1 MPLQNNAVT
10 LLNRLRARGV
20 QLWEEQ
26 GKLNYRAP
34 QGTLSADD
42 IAELKRLKQDLLSLL
57 AQGALDRTL
66 VPDSET
72 RYQPFPLTDVQGAY
86 LLGRNTAFGYG
97 GVACHVYLEVS
108 YPSLD
113 QARVTQ
119 AWDQLVAR
127 HDMLRATFDLSGSQQ
142 IQSQV
147 PSLVIPCRY
156 SSPEGALT
164 LLDQVRDEMGH
175 RRYEPQQWPLFSLA
189 LSQLAD
195 KSVLH
200 LSMDFLIADW
210 ASIWLLLGEFEM
222 RYTQPSVPLT
232 PLTLQFR
239 DYVLAE
245 RRQQD
250 SPAWV
255 RDKTWWMSRVD
266 GLPAAPQLPTLEL
279 SSQQEAHF
287 SRRFLQIDD
296 TQWQRLKQQSA
307 RRGIT
312 PTAAVLTAYA
322 CVLQRWSSDDHFCL
336 NLTVLN
342 RQPLHPQ
349 VDRIVGDFTAVSLLE
364 VDHRHPGNYGERAA
378 ALSRQLF
385 DDLDHRLC
393 SGVEV
398 MREIARRHGRE
409 KALMPYVFTSA
420 IGLVPRERDLKLQG
434 RLDGRGITQTPQV
447 FIDCQAMDSAEGLQ
461 VNWDVRDGV
470 FPAEMID
477 ALFES
482 FRSLL
487 TKMAEDDDLWTQ
499 TAIVPLP
506 VRQQLRR
513 QEVNATEAPLPEGGL
528 HLPFFLQAQRTP
540 DALAVKD
547 CQQQL
552 SYRELLQQALAVAQA
567 LRVAGIRRGERVA
580 VTVEK
585 GVWQAVS
592 VLGAMAA
599 GAVWL
604 PLDVTQPWRRRV
616 GILQDA
622 QVTFVLSTSDLS
634 EVCDGA
640 QCRIDVDRLPAVDT
654 DVAVTQPDG
663 DEPAYIIYTSGS
675 TGKPK
680 GVVISHRAALNTLAD
695 INRRFAVNQH
705 DRVLALAQLGFD
717 LAVYDLF
724 GLLAVGGALIYPHPD
739 RTTDPSHWL
748 TLIDAEQVTLWNSV
762 PALMQ
767 MLDSALQSSPPTALS
782 SLRLALLSG
791 DWVPLSLPDML
802 AARLPNLQLVALGGA
817 TEAAIWSNYHRWQGC
832 QPGWRSVPYGL
843 PLANQGFCVLD
854 AQGEDCPEWVG
865 GDLYI
870 SGAGLALGYLNDEEK
885 TARQFVPHPRDG
897 RRLYSTGDRARYLP
911 SGELEFLGR
920 ADNQLKIKGHRIEPG
935 EIEAAL
941 SRFAGVDAACVVP
954 HGEGHQRQLL
964 GIVTGMR
971 QPDAAIDYAAATDVI
986 ESATND
992 LTHSLRPGQLN
1003 EAIRVLDGA
1012 VLTEMRRTLAHYGL
1026 LQAIDD
1032 QHLRQTPIKPAFYWL
1047 LRRWQTMVNEADNI
1061 DGDTDWREVVQH
1073 WQPPLASGVFLDYIR
1088 QNLDQLTALLEGRV
1102 EAHNILFPQGE
1113 FTHVR
1118 ALYRHNLMAQYLNGA
1133 VSALIA
1139 HAADQHQGDRPLR
1152 ILELGAG
1159 TGGTTEDVLT
1169 ALEGT
1174 AFEYTFT
1181 DVSPFFL
1188 PEARSRFGQRKGMRF
1203 ALLDIDTDIREQ
1215 GFMPES
1221 YDVILAA
1228 GVLENARHQRQALER
1243 IRLLSAPQGWLIITE
1258 PTREHPWI
1266 MASQAFMMTPPE
1278 DKQRQSGS
1286 YLDQHAWRTLMQQ
1299 VNDAPV
1305 LCLPSASH
1313 ALAGQGFHLLA
1324 QRIKTD
1330 RRPLSLEAIRAYLRD
1345 DLPSHMIPAQLQSVP
1360 ALALTGNGKLDR
1372 RQMAQW
1378 WVDPAE
1384 SHNDTSDESYS
1395 ADPLEQQLQML
1406 WAEALG
1412 VRQLGLE
1419 QDFYDLGADSL
1430 IMARMAGKLRQTLN
1444 GGDYQVEQIP
1454 FDTLLRHMLN
1464 GPSVTALATAIRS
1477 HHVHKTD
1484 PVDTAPAQA
1493 NSRSQ
1498 SHFATT
1504 QNGNGILLPFGGGEQ
1519 GPLRVVFH
1527 AGLGTMD
1534 CFRPLLAELDAQQR
1548 GPVLGIVIADTEKYC
1563 ELPPRQAVEQMADDY
1578 AARLLATGHSRFQLI
1593 GYCLGGLFAIE
1604 VARRLME
1611 QEVEIDDLVL
1621 ISSHP
1626 VLFDV
1631 EDDLMIESLFV
1642 PNLHITLS
1650 QAGFSAADGAA
1661 LVDGFMQVI
1670 AAHQG
1675 RIPQGALCTLP
1686 GPAGALFSQLAAIPI
1701 EQRFARYV
1709 AALEKHTGQQM
1720 PAEMALGLF
1729 RVFRQSFHAAR
1740 FSPSAYA
1747 GDIRFLLP
1755 GEGSGFAPGMDDNTL
1770 AFWREICLGEFSV
1783 TSVRGNHF
1791 SCIDGPQAAAI
1802 AALVAEGLQ

>member
-20 QLWEEQ
+20 QLWEDQ

-42 IAELKRLKQDLLSLL
+42 IAELKQLKQDLLSLL
-57 AQGALDRTL
+57 ALGDVDRVL
-66 VPDSET
+66 VPDPET

-108 YPSLD
+108 YPLLSE
-113 QARVTQ
+113 ACVTQ
-119 AWDQLVAR
+119 AWDHLVAR

-142 IQSQV
+142 ILPQV
-147 PSLVIPCRY
+147 PSLAIPCRY
-156 SSPEGALT
+156 SDPAGTLT
-164 LLDQVRDEMGH
+164 LLDQVREEMGH
-175 RRYEPQQWPLFSLA
+175 RRYAPDQWPLFSLA
-189 LSQLAD
+189 LSQLAN

-222 RYTQPSVPLT
+222 RYAQPSAPLP

-255 RDKTWWMSRVD
+255 RDRTWWMSRID
-266 GLPAAPQLPTLEL
+266 SLPAAPQLPTLEV

-322 CVLQRWSSDDHFCL
+322 CVLQRWSSDRHFCL

-349 VDRIVGDFTAVSLLE
+349 VDQIVGDFTAVSLLE

-420 IGLVPRERDLKLQG
+420 IGLVPKERDLKLPG

-470 FPAEMID
+470 FPPEMID
-477 ALFES
+477 ALFDS
-482 FRSLL
+482 FRKLL
-487 TKMAEDDDLWTQ
+487 TEMAENDNLWTQ
-499 TAIVPLP
+499 TDVVPLP
-506 VRQQLRR
+506 LCQQLRR
-513 QEVNATEAPLPEGGL
+513 QQVNATEAPLPEGGL
-528 HLPFFLQAQRTP
+528 HLPFFVQAQLTP

-552 SYRELLQQALAVAQA
+552 SYGELLRQALAVAQA
-567 LRVAGIRRGERVA
+567 LRVAGMRHGERVA

-622 QVTFVLSTSDLS
+622 QVNFVLSTSDLN
-634 EVCDGA
+634 EVCGET
-640 QCRIDVDRLPAVDT
+640 QCRIDVDRLPAMEA
-654 DVAVTQPDG
+654 DVAITQPDS

-739 RTTDPSHWL
+739 RATDPSHWQA
-748 TLIDAEQVTLWNSV
+748 LIDAEQVTIWNSV
-762 PALMQ
+762 PAQMQ
-767 MLDSALQSSPPTALS
+767 MLDSALQSSPATALS
-782 SLRLALLSG
+782 SLRLAFLSG
-791 DWVPLSLPDML
+791 DWIPLSLPDML
-802 AARLPNLQLVALGGA
+802 ADRLPNLQMVALGGA
-817 TEAAIWSNYHRWQGC
+817 TEAAIWSNYHRWLGC

-854 AQGEDCPEWVG
+854 GQGEDCPEWVS

-885 TARQFVPHPRDG
+885 TARQFMSHPRDG
-897 RRLYSTGDRARYLP
+897 RRLYLTGDRARYLP

-941 SRFAGVDAACVVP
+941 SRFAGVDTACVVP
-954 HGEGHQRQLL
+954 HGEGNQRQLL
-964 GIVTGMR
+964 GIVIGTR
-971 QPDAAIDYAAATDVI
+971 QRKAAIDYSAATDVI
-986 ESATND
+986 ELATNE
-992 LTHSLRPGQLN
+992 LTRALRPRQLDD
-1003 EAIRVLDGA
+1003 AVRVLDGA
-1012 VLTEMRRTLAHYGL
+1012 VLTEIRRTLAHYGL

-1032 QHLRQTPIKPAFYWL
+1032 QCLRETPIRPAFYWL
-1047 LRRWQTMVNEADNI
+1047 LRRWQAMVSEADNI
-1061 DGDTDWREVVQH
+1061 DGDTDWREVLQH
-1073 WQPPLASGVFLDYIR
+1073 WQPPLASGGFLNYIR
-1088 QNLDQLTALLEGRV
+1088 QNLDQLTELLEGRV
-1102 EAHNILFPQGE
+1102 EAHHILFPQGE
-1113 FTHVR
+1113 FTHVK
-1118 ALYRHNLMAQYLNGA
+1118 ALYRHNLMAQYLNRA
-1133 VSALIA
+1133 VSTLIA
-1139 HAADQHQGDRPLR
+1139 HIADQHQGDRPLR

-1169 ALEGT
+1169 ALAGT
-1174 AFEYTFT
+1174 AIEYTFT

-1188 PEARSRFGQRKGMRF
+1188 PEARSRFGQQKGMQF
-1203 ALLDIDTDIREQ
+1203 ALLNIDTDIREQ

-1243 IRLLSAPQGWLIITE
+1243 MQLLTAPQGWLIMTE

-1278 DKQRQSGS
+1278 DEPRQSDS
-1286 YLDQHAWRTLMQQ
+1286 YLDPQAWQTLLQQ

-1305 LCLPSASH
+1305 LCLPSAGH
-1313 ALAGQGFHLLA
+1313 ALGGQGFHLLA

-1330 RRPLSLEAIRAYLRD
+1330 RRPLSLDAIRAYLRD

-1378 WVDPAE
+1378 WVEPAE
-1384 SHNDTSDESYS
+1384 SHTFTSGESYS
-1395 ADPLEQQLQML
+1395 DDALEQQLQTL

-1412 VRQLGLE
+1412 VRQLGVE

-1430 IMARMAGKLRQTLN
+1430 IMARMAGKLRQILV
-1444 GGDYQVEQIP
+1444 GGEYRVDQIP

-1477 HHVHKTD
+1477 HDVRQTD
-1484 PVDTAPAQA
+1484 PDDVIPQA
-1493 NSRSQ
+1493 NSTPQ
-1498 SHFATT
+1498 SHSVTT
-1504 QNGNGILLPFGGGEQ
+1504 QGSNGILLPFGGGSQ

-1548 GPVLGIVIADTEKYC
+1548 GPVFGIVIDDTEKYC
-1563 ELPPRQAVEQMADDY
+1563 KLPPQQAVEQMADDY
-1578 AARLLATGHSRFQLI
+1578 AARLLATGYSRFQLI
-1593 GYCLGGLFAIE
+1593 GYCLGGLFALE
-1604 VARRLME
+1604 VARRLIE
-1611 QEVEIDDLVL
+1611 QGVEIDDLVL

-1631 EDDLMIESLFV
+1631 EDDLMIESLFI

-1650 QAGFSAADGAA
+1650 LAGFAAADGEA
-1661 LVDGFMQVI
+1661 LVDGFMQVLT
-1670 AAHQG
+1670 ANQG
-1675 RIPQGALCTLP
+1675 RIPQGALCALP
-1686 GPAGALFSQLAAIPI
+1686 GPAGALFSELTAIPI

-1720 PAEMALGLF
+1720 PADMALGLF

-1740 FSPSAYA
+1740 FAPSAYA

-1755 GEGSGFAPGMDDNTL
+1755 AEGSGFAPGMDDNTL
-1770 AFWREICLGEFSV
+1770 AFWRKICLGEFSV
-1783 TSVRGNHF
+1783 TSVSGNHF
-1791 SCIDGPQAAAI
+1791 SCIDGPQAAAV